1 MASFQEDFAER
12 IYTNPRFKQDFSNL
26 LNSRFYG
33 YSQNG
38 HEPYALEKSGVKRL
52 VESALI
58 MASSPNEEHKRVAFE
73 LATIFYESSLSEQFD
88 FDGVMKLICTR
99 LGNFP
104 GVNLISEEAVFLPPS
119 LNVESEAYLAENTIN
134 IEEQSLKLTKFQI
147 DSFRLISEGYSVSLS
162 APTSAGKSF
171 LITQFIASRFL
182 SEENYS
188 VVAIVP
194 TRALIRQMTRDF
206 HSLFSE
212 YHLGINGNNG
222 NGIEFVTSSV
232 EYADKTPAKK
242 RLFILTQERLQA
254 ILYNWKVV
262 PKFDLLVVDESQK
275 IGDTKRGIILEDTI
289 TELSN
294 IQSDIQ
300 CIFLSPLSSNPN
312 FLFELLQI
320 SSQSRSVYTS
330 ISPVA
335 QHVYSVTLKK
345 GNRKRIFIS
354 KIGSGLGE
362 YTFEIKTKE
371 SMPNSKAKRIAF
383 VAKLLGN
390 NSNSILYANGPV
402 EAERIALELA
412 KNDDL
417 STPEASDVTE
427 TVDYLSSNFW
437 C

>member
-1 MASFQEDFAER
+1 MASFQEEFAER

-26 LNSRFYG
+26 LNSQFYS

-38 HEPYALEKSGVKRL
+38 HEPYTPEKSEIKRL

-58 MASSPNEEHKRVAFE
+58 MASSPDEQHKRVAFE
-73 LATIFYESSLSEQFD
+73 LATIFYESTLSEQFD
-88 FDGVMKLICTR
+88 FNGVMKLICTR

-104 GVNLISEEAVFLPPS
+104 GVNLINEEMVFLPPS
-119 LNVESEAYLAENTIN
+119 LNVESEAYIAESTIK
-134 IEEQSLKLTKFQI
+134 IEEQSLRLTKFQI

-171 LITQFIASRFL
+171 LMTQFIASKFL

-188 VVAIVP
+188 VVVIVP

-232 EYADKTPAKK
+232 EYVDRIPAKK
-242 RLFILTQERLQA
+242 RLFILTQERLQG
-254 ILYNWKVV
+254 ILYNWKVA
-262 PKFDLLVVDESQK
+262 PEFDLLVVDESQK
-275 IGDTKRGIILEDTI
+275 VGDTKRGIILEDTI

-300 CIFLSPLSSNPN
+300 CIFLSPLSSNPD
-312 FLFELLQI
+312 FLFKLLQVK
-320 SSQSRSVYTS
+320 SQSRSVYSS

-335 QHVYSVTLKK
+335 QHVYSVTIRK
-345 GNRKRIFIS
+345 GNRKRILIS

-362 YTFEIKTKE
+362 FTSEIKTKE
-371 SMPNSKAKRIAF
+371 SMPNSNKPCCTSMGRD
-383 VAKLLGN
+383 GSMPN
-390 NSNSILYANGPV
+390 
-402 EAERIALELA
+402 
-412 KNDDL
+412 
-417 STPEASDVTE
+417 T
-427 TVDYLSSNFW
+427 
-437 C
+437 